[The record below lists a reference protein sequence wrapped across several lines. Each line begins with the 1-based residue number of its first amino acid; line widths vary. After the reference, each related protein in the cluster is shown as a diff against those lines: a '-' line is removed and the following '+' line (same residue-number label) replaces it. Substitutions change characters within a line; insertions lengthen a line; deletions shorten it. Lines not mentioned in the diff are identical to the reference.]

1 MAIKLKLHNNPQLPQ
16 RTNTLAEYAEL
27 AGGPS
32 AIVWKVQDST
42 NPRWIGKV
50 FDKLLLKPCL
60 RRALLNI
67 SVDWKYFQFVV
78 LKTTDDSFS
87 GQQLG
92 IFRLEGYRRN
102 KQIIPSWFFVI
113 LCVIFSTSIEFNFNI
128 FLDWSLDNKLLTL
141 DLGSKSRGTLWG
153 PIMTIPTSTQLSTSA
168 CECDRVMNCHAE
180 LWHVTTPVT
189 WPQTEVISRV
199 IRNEE

>member
-113 LCVIFSTSIEFNFNI
+113 LCFFSRPPLNLILISSWIGVWIINC
-128 FLDWSLDNKLLTL
+128 WHWTL
-141 DLGSKSRGTLWG
+141 GVNHEEPCEDQSWQFRHQHNSQHPHASVTVWW
-153 PIMTIPTSTQLSTSA
+153 IVTQS
-168 CECDRVMNCHAE
+168 CD
-180 LWHVTTPVT
+180 T
-189 WPQTEVISRV
+189 WQHL
-199 IRNEE
+199 